1 MVGQFWIDVESHLML
16 HTDDEKSVG
25 DIVGKSTRHYLF
37 QVRRA
42 APQQH
47 RSIGGAERAV
57 RKLKESL
64 AVVRGDLNRQGLD
77 IHYSYE
83 GVRDVITFLALM
95 NNHFG
100 RSGGT
105 DLSPLETSAGRPLSK
120 RVTSMFGAT
129 VIAEIP
135 DSIRQY
141 SPNES
146 RSIEAAYVHPGVGTG
161 AAVEG
166 WLRVDGRLEL
176 RRFYARNV
184 REVAPIAWNVDLCR
198 SFLSVLDPRD
208 DGGRQGD
215 RAIAA
220 DDGQGAVAGPSRA
233 VADNGVDVPPSGSE
247 PSLSKNGGE
256 SDEVLFGD
264 GPSAPAES
272 PVLLKRM

>member
-1 MVGQFWIDVESHLML
+1 
-16 HTDDEKSVG
+16 
-25 DIVGKSTRHYLF
+25 
-37 QVRRA
+37 
-42 APQQH
+42 
-47 RSIGGAERAV
+47 
-57 RKLKESL
+57 
-64 AVVRGDLNRQGLD
+64 
-77 IHYSYE
+77 
-83 GVRDVITFLALM
+83 M
-95 NNHFG
+95 NNDFG

-120 RVTSMFGAT
+120 PVTSMFGAT

-146 RSIEAAYVHPGVGTG
+146 RTIEAAYVHPGVGTG

-184 REVAPIAWNVDLCR
+184 REVAPISWNVDLRR

-233 VADNGVDVPPSGSE
+233 VADERVDVPPSGSE
-247 PSLSKNGGE
+247 PSLSK
-256 SDEVLFGD
+256 
-264 GPSAPAES
+264 SAG
-272 PVLLKRM
+272 V